1 MITIQTFVFNY
12 FRENTYVLFDETRE
26 AVIID
31 CGCRR
36 APEEK
41 TLSDFIAE
49 KKLTVKQLLCT
60 HLHLDHIFG
69 NPFVLDTYNVSPRA
83 HTLDVEQLPKASEQA
98 RGAFGLHGEFRD
110 IPVREPLSEGE
121 VIKFGASEIKV
132 LHVPGHSPGSLAFH
146 SEKDGFVIVGDALF
160 LGSIGRTDLW
170 GGSHEQLVA
179 SIHDK
184 ILSLPGETVIYP
196 GHGPRTSVTCEKQN
210 NPYL

>member
-26 AVIID
+26 AVIVD

-41 TLSDFIAE
+41 TLSDFITE
-49 KKLTVKQLLCT
+49 NRLTVKQLLCT

-69 NPFVLDTYNVSPRA
+69 NPFVLDTYGISPRA
-83 HTLDVEQLPKASEQA
+83 HISDVEQLPTASEQA
-98 RGAFGLHGEFRD
+98 RAFGLHGEFRD
-110 IPVREPLSEGE
+110 IPVPEPLSEGE
-121 VIKFGASEIKV
+121 VIKFGASELAV
-132 LHVPGHSPGSLAFH
+132 LPVPGHSPGSVAFY
-146 SEKDGFVIVGDALF
+146 SREDGFALVGDALF

-184 ILSLPGETVIYP
+184 LLSLPGETILYP
-196 GHGPRTSVTCEKQN
+196 GHGPQTSVTNEKQN

>member
-12 FRENTYVLFDETRE
+12 FRENTYVLCDETRE

-36 APEEK
+36 QPEEK
-41 TLSDFIAE
+41 VLNDYITENRLS
-49 KKLTVKQLLCT
+49 VKHLLCT

-83 HTLDVEQLPKASEQA
+83 HILDVEQLPKASEQA
-98 RGAFGLHGEFRD
+98 LSFGLHGEFRN
-110 IPVREPLSEGE
+110 IPVLEPLAGGDVVS
-121 VIKFGASEIKV
+121 FGSSTLKV
-132 LHVPGHSPGSLAFH
+132 LHVPGHSPGSLAFYNK
-146 SEKDGFVIVGDALF
+146 EDGFVVVGDALF
-160 LGSIGRTDLW
+160 AGSIGRTDLW

-179 SIHDK
+179 SIHNK
-184 ILSLPGETVIYP
+184 ILSLPNETVIYP
-196 GHGPRTSVTCEKQN
+196 GHGPQTSVACEKQN